1 MQVSLENLGKLE
13 RKLTV
18 RLPADA
24 YESQVKTRLAEASR
38 NVRLKGFRPGKVPVK
53 VIEQRFGA
61 QIRGET
67 MSELVRTS
75 FQQAVDDQKLRPAVT
90 PSISTSGEPVDGEI
104 EYTATFEV
112 LPEIGEIDVVAL
124 AITKP
129 VATVEESDV
138 DNMIETLRQQRRS
151 WTPVERQ
158 AQDGDM
164 VLFEFSADSDGTVFP
179 EQGRER
185 VGTILGSAAMSKD
198 LEDQLV
204 GHATGDEFSVET
216 TFPDDFRMKPLAGKK
231 ATVTIKIM
239 RVQESNLPE
248 LDESFVSSFGIGDGG
263 MAKFR
268 GDVRANLERELQTM
282 LANRLKNDVVQ
293 KLLDAYPEI
302 ELPQGMVDAE
312 ARALHQQSKMQ
323 AEQQGQAFNADPS
336 AFTEIARRRVC
347 AGVLIGE
354 LARQNN
360 IRPDSR
366 RVAEAL
372 ASIASTYEEP
382 EQVVELYQRDPQL
395 MGSLQNRV
403 MEDQVAEWIA
413 EHAQTNE
420 QSMSFSE
427 AMRPA

>member
-1 MQVSLENLGKLE
+1 MQVSVENLGKLE

-24 YESQVKTRLAEASR
+24 YESQVKTRLAEAGR

-67 MSELVRTS
+67 MSELVRSS

-90 PSISTSGEPVDGEI
+90 PSISTSGEPVNGEI

-112 LPEIGEIDVVAL
+112 LPEIGEIDVAAL
-124 AITKP
+124 AVVKP
-129 VATVEESDV
+129 VASVEETDV
-138 DNMIETLRQQRRS
+138 DDMIETLRQQKRS
-151 WTPVERQ
+151 WVPVERPVQ
-158 AQDGDM
+158 GGDM
-164 VLFEFSADSDGTVFP
+164 VLFEFSADCDGTVYP

-185 VGTILGSAAMSKD
+185 VGTILGSAAMSQE
-198 LEDQLV
+198 LEDQLS
-204 GHATGDEFSVET
+204 GHAAGDEFSAQV
-216 TFPDDFRMKPLAGKK
+216 TFPDDFRIGAIAGKRS
-231 ATVTIKIM
+231 TVTVKIV
-239 RVQESNLPE
+239 RVQEAKLPDVD
-248 LDESFVSSFGIGDGG
+248 DEFVAGFGIGEGG
-263 MAKFR
+263 LDKFR
-268 GDVRANLERELQTM
+268 ADVRANLERELQTM

-293 KLLDAYPEI
+293 KLLSAFPDI
-302 ELPQGMVDAE
+302 DLPQGMIDAE
-312 ARALHQQSKMQ
+312 ARALHQQAQMQ
-323 AEQQGQAFNADPS
+323 AKQQGQAFDAEPS
-336 AFTEIARRRVC
+336 AFADMARRRVS

-354 LARQNN
+354 LARQND

-366 RVAEAL
+366 RVAETL

-413 EHAQTNE
+413 EHAQTSE
-420 QSMSFSE
+420 QPMSFSE